1 MPYFAYVRDGVV
13 KYVQLVTSSTPAQ
26 IKWLALNQSGVL
38 LKDSTGYDVMP
49 GDLFID
55 GKFYKKDI
63 ETGDTTLLEEGA
75 WVHPKAIRFAGIMEG
90 EIVGQWGL
98 GKELFADQTESDQFV
113 EDILNSQIIEI
124 DQEQQFSVVR
134 GWLYDGANFS
144 KPNNA

>member
-26 IKWLALNQSGVL
+26 VKWIALNQSGVL

-49 GDLFID
+49 GDLFTD

-63 ETGDTTLLEEGA
+63 ETGETTLLEEGA

-98 GKELFADQTESDQFV
+98 GKELFDDEEEINQFID
-113 EDILNSQIIEI
+113 DIINSQIIEI
-124 DQEQQFSVVR
+124 DQSQQFSVVN
-134 GWLYDGANFS
+134 GWLYDGVNFS
-144 KPNNA
+144 EPNNA